1 MLDRVESG
9 MNTVTN
15 CLKSKTFYNNSA
27 LNDSIREPVY
37 NIPLRNTDK
46 KQTYDG
52 FLCEKC
58 GLKLNYFHQLQV
70 HMSIIHDKLR
80 LFLCSECPKT
90 YARKTHL
97 NDHIRT
103 HSLQRDFICGI
114 CSKTFRRSQEL
125 TRHKLLHQDSKHYK
139 CLYCASTFRQH
150 SGLYKHIRTKHVL
163 ESKGTSC

>member
-1 MLDRVESG
+1 

-15 CLKSKTFYNNSA
+15 CPKSKTFYNDYA

-37 NIPLRNTDK
+37 NTAP
-46 KQTYDG
+46 QTSDG
-52 FLCEKC
+52 FLCEQC
-58 GLKLNYFHQLQV
+58 GLKLKYFHQLQD

-114 CSKTFRRSQEL
+114 CSKTFRRSQDL
-125 TRHKLLHQDSKHYK
+125 TRHKLLHQECKPYK

-150 SGLYKHIRTKHVL
+150 SGLYKHIRTKHDL
-163 ESKGTSC
+163 EPKGISC